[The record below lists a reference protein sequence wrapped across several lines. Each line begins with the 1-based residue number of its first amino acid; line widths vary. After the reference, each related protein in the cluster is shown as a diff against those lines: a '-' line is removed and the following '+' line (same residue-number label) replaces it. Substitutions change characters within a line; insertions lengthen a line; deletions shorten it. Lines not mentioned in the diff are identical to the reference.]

1 MDPGR
6 EGSSS
11 RTEFGREG
19 SSSPTGTPGLEPAT
33 ERTPASTSRAFDVVA
48 ASARSSL
55 ARLTAATG
63 AADAILDDGRA
74 VLAELESRGFDLDEL
89 ESAWSAPPE
98 SEARRDRTR
107 ARANHETPRERF
119 ERSRT
124 PSPEP
129 SSAVEAGFFEARF
142 MASYA
147 RHSPRASPR
156 RPTTAKK
163 TANAV
168 AAESAFTLLGST
180 ATCMWGLLQPLFLR
194 GEPLS
199 GACG

>member
-1 MDPGR
+1 MTVTGGGHGGASRMDPGR
-6 EGSSS
+6 GGSSS

-98 SEARRDRTR
+98 SEARRDRTAR
-107 ARANHETPRERF
+107 ART
-119 ERSRT
+119 T
-124 PSPEP
+124 K
-129 SSAVEAGFFEARF
+129 
-142 MASYA
+142 
-147 RHSPRASPR
+147 PRASVSNGR
-156 RPTTAKK
+156 ERHRPSLRPPSRL
-163 TANAV
+163 V
-168 AAESAFTLLGST
+168 F
-180 ATCMWGLLQPLFLR
+180 R
-194 GEPLS
+194 GEVHGVVRAALPPRVS
-199 GACG
+199 ASTDDGEEDGQRGDRRHRRATYPRGRRSVPSR